1 MTPPLELHESWG
13 YCGILVILVHQLCLS
28 LDGCELEQNLVVKWF
43 IVTLGRA
50 AGAATRTTGILAGA
64 GLLPPCPVLSFS
76 AVFQ

>member
-1 MTPPLELHESWG
+1 MTPPLELHKSWG

-28 LDGCELEQNLVVKWF
+28 LDGCELEQNLVGKWF
-43 IVTLGRA
+43 IEALGKA
-50 AGAATRTTGILAGA
+50 AAAATRQTRILSGA